1 MDDSVSII
9 SNEYDFRSTDGSHS
23 TRGLDHFRAEENNK
37 QSESTSSDY
46 GWKTWKYWRS
56 KKTDII
62 YIILLVALTKIVLS
76 LTDLITAIS
85 NFIIIQKEPDQR
97 YYLDTKY
104 LLLWLIGLLGAI
116 WITTYLFK
124 TWPSIQDQLKPTQP
138 FPVDA
143 STATNDDLR
152 EPYFNSDNQQIDAIL
167 IDLLERLLTEPVSM
181 CEVKLRRDQTM
192 YIWHT
197 VKDLYLSGK
206 LTSNNKLKVMKLAQN
221 TVEIFVED
229 KTIMDIVISILHP
242 T

>member
-1 MDDSVSII
+1 M
-9 SNEYDFRSTDGSHS
+9 
-23 TRGLDHFRAEENNK
+23 
-37 QSESTSSDY
+37 
-46 GWKTWKYWRS
+46 
-56 KKTDII
+56 
-62 YIILLVALTKIVLS
+62 
-76 LTDLITAIS
+76 
-85 NFIIIQKEPDQR
+85 
-97 YYLDTKY
+97 
-104 LLLWLIGLLGAI
+104 
-116 WITTYLFK
+116 
-124 TWPSIQDQLKPTQP
+124 
-138 FPVDA
+138 DA

-152 EPYFNSDNQQIDAIL
+152 EPHFNSDMILETHSSALTLSAQNNQQIDSIL